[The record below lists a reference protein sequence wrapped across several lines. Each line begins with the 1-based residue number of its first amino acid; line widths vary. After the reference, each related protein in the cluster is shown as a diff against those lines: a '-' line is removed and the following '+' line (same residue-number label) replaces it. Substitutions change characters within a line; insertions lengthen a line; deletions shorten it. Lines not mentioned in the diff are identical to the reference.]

1 MKMQGLC
8 STFITNF
15 KKVTAEHDQAWG
27 LSESRAKWTMP
38 MKLILPVAHIIPQE
52 AFPLNHNPQESTHR
66 LGPPT
71 WRWGE
76 KRE

>member
-1 MKMQGLC
+1 MKMKGPC

-27 LSESRAKWTMP
+27 LSESRAKWTMR
-38 MKLILPVAHIIPQE
+38 MKLILPVAHILSE
-52 AFPLNHNPQESTHR
+52 AFPSNHNPQESTHR
-66 LGPPT
+66 LGPLI